1 MESRDPKTNRIVY
14 EPGLED
20 GITNDYLAEM
30 EKLGYRTES
39 IGVPEPAKRYD
50 IITEAEPEEKE
61 EELDLPGGWVLVH
74 ADAGA
79 DGCDG
84 ARCLVRECNILEVS
98 SSTHDPNKAFIL
110 VKSDE
115 KEGPAWISVKESFEE
130 VVKRIKNAWG
140 ECGDFSRQIGF
151 SDDDDGK

>member
-50 IITEAEPEEKE
+50 IITEAEPEEE

-74 ADAGA
+74 TVDET
-79 DGCDG
+79 DGSDG
-84 ARCLVRECNILEVS
+84 GRYLVRECNILEVS
-98 SSTHDPNKAFIL
+98 SSTDDPNKAFIH
-110 VKSDE
+110 VKSDGN
-115 KEGPAWISVKESFEE
+115 EGPAWISVKESFKE
-130 VVKRIKNAWG
+130 VVEKINNAWREDYVG
-140 ECGDFSRQIGF
+140 S
-151 SDDDDGK
+151 

>member
-39 IGVPEPAKRYD
+39 IGIPEPAKQYD

-61 EELDLPGGWVLVH
+61 EELDLPGGWVLLHGDTGTSEVYC
-74 ADAGA
+74 G
-79 DGCDG
+79 
-84 ARCLVRECNILEVS
+84 RFIIRECNILEVS
-98 SSTHDPNKAFIL
+98 SARRDHGRVFVL
-110 VKSDE
+110 VKRNENEEAS
-115 KEGPAWISVKESFEE
+115 WIFVEESFEE
-130 VVKRIKNAWG
+130 VVEKINNAWR
-140 ECGDFSRQIGF
+140 ENYVS
-151 SDDDDGK
+151 S

>member
-30 EKLGYRTES
+30 EKLGYRTDS
-39 IGVPEPAKRYD
+39 VKIPEPAKQYD
-50 IITEAEPEEKE
+50 TITEFEPEEE

-74 ADAGA
+74 ADTGT
-79 DGCDG
+79 DGSDG
-84 ARCLVRECNILEVS
+84 GRCLFRECNILEVS

-110 VKSDE
+110 VKHDE
-115 KEGPAWISVKESFEE
+115 NEGPAWISVKESFEE
-130 VVKRIKNAWG
+130 VVKKIKDAWG
-140 ECGDFSRQIGF
+140 GYSDFARSIGF
-151 SDDDDGK
+151 NNEDDGK

>member
-20 GITNDYLAEM
+20 GITSDYLAEM

-61 EELDLPGGWVLVH
+61 EELDLPGGWVLLH
-74 ADAGA
+74 GNDESG
-79 DGCDG
+79 GG
-84 ARCLVRECNILEVS
+84 KFIVRECNVLEVS
-98 SSTHDPNKAFIL
+98 SGTMGDPDATFVLIKR
-110 VKSDE
+110 SDTE
-115 KEGPAWISVKESFEE
+115 EPFWTSVKESFEE
-130 VVKRIKNAWG
+130 VIEKINNAWR
-140 ECGDFSRQIGF
+140 ENYVNS
-151 SDDDDGK
+151 

>member
-39 IGVPEPAKRYD
+39 IGVPEPAKQYD
-50 IITEAEPEEKE
+50 IITEAEPEEKEE

-74 ADAGA
+74 ADAGT
-79 DGCDG
+79 DGSDG
-84 ARCLVRECNILEVS
+84 GRCLVRECNILEVS
-98 SSTHDPNKAFIL
+98 SATHDPDKAFIL
-110 VKSDE
+110 VKSDGN
-115 KEGPAWISVKESFEE
+115 EGAAWISVKESFKE
-130 VVKRIKNAWG
+130 VVEKINNAWR
-140 ECGDFSRQIGF
+140 ENYVS
-151 SDDDDGK
+151 S